1 MAKVEETL
9 NVKKVSLTED
19 ENSLVRENPRSEVK
33 PKKEASEIMNVDY
46 PKEEI

>member
-1 MAKVEETL
+1 MVKEEETL

-33 PKKEASEIMNVDY
+33 PKEEASEIMNVDD